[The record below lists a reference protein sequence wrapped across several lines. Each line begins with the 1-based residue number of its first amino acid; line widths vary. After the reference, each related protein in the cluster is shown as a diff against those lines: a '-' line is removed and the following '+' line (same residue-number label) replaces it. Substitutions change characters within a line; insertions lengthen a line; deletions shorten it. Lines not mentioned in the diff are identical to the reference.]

1 MEAAGRCK
9 LLTIQ
14 GGQRLPREDH
24 GHRVLHGHHRL
35 PHLQAL
41 IGVAGPEDEEP
52 RDAAEGAEL
61 LHRLMRRPVL
71 AHADGVVRE
80 DEDGGHLHERCH
92 ADGRPHVVAED
103 QEGGAKGPQLAQRQP
118 VHDGPHGVLPDA
130 KMQVPAPEVAPAAG
144 GGQKVRLFGQ
154 RREAGGGEVRGA
166 ADQPGQALGHGVQAG
181 AGGLARG
188 QALGVRGE
196 GLAEA
201 IPVLRQLAV
210 QHGLQQGALLGI
222 LHAVRGQHLLPV
234 LPLRTA
240 TLQHLLPEVAYDFFR
255 HQELLIRPVVDVLGC
270 GDLLLAQRSAVR
282 MKGVLHRGGTP
293 RDVGVH
299 HDQGGPVL
307 LTPEAQESSCE
318 RFHIVCIPHAKHIP
332 TIGHKTR
339 SDIF

>member
-1 MEAAGRCK
+1 
-9 LLTIQ
+9 
-14 GGQRLPREDH
+14 
-24 GHRVLHGHHRL
+24 
-35 PHLQAL
+35 
-41 IGVAGPEDEEP
+41 
-52 RDAAEGAEL
+52 
-61 LHRLMRRPVL
+61 MRRPVL

-144 GGQKVRLFGQ
+144 GGQEVRLFGQ

-270 GDLLLAQRSAVR
+270 GDLQFLHCTLEQMNSQQLSLQALVSPSASGLLLAQRSAVR

-293 RDVGVH
+293 RNVGVH

-307 LTPEAQESSCE
+307 TKSTEVMMCTG
-318 RFHIVCIPHAKHIP
+318 F
-332 TIGHKTR
+332 
-339 SDIF
+339 